1 MLLSMVQEGE
11 FMKAIERFLKY
22 VSFDTQSDE
31 ESLTSPSTEKQKK
44 LGAYLLQ
51 ELKDMG
57 VDDAHMDEY
66 GYVYGFIP
74 SNCDSKNT
82 IGLIS
87 HMDTSPDA
95 SGKDI
100 HPHFVTFHGEDIE
113 IGNGKK
119 LTKEELKGKEGHEL
133 IVTDGTTLLGA
144 DDKAGIA
151 IIMEMVYQRMD
162 SKKDYPNF
170 IICFTPDEE
179 VGRGTE
185 HFNYDW
191 YKERAK
197 NAITY
202 TMDGGRIEEINYE
215 TFNAASAKI
224 TIHGKSIHPGSAK
237 DKMINS
243 QIVAMELFRL
253 LPENERPE
261 HTENY
266 EGFYHLTNMKGD
278 VETTQLS
285 FIIRDHSREKF
296 EMRKEK
302 MKEVVATINEKYHDQ
317 LVELVLKDS
326 YYNMREIIEK
336 HFDMIDLVRECMLEN
351 GIVAQEIPVRGGTDG
366 ATLSFHEIPCPNLG
380 TGGENFH
387 GPLEY
392 LDVTDFYRMIKVL
405 ETLFAKKI

>member
-1 MLLSMVQEGE
+1 
-11 FMKAIERFLKY
+11 MKAIERFLKY

-44 LGAYLLQ
+44 LGQYLLQ
-51 ELKDMG
+51 ELKEMG
-57 VDDAHMDEY
+57 VEDVHMDEY

-74 SNCDSKNT
+74 SNCGSKNT

-95 SGKDI
+95 SGKNI
-100 HPHFVTFHGEDIE
+100 QPHFVSFHGEDIE
-113 IGNGKK
+113 IGNGKV

-151 IIMEMVYQRMD
+151 IIMEMVSRRMN
-162 SKKDYPNF
+162 SLKSYPNF
-170 IICFTPDEE
+170 VICFTPDEE

-185 HFNYDW
+185 HFNYEW
-191 YKERAK
+191 YKEHAI

-202 TMDGGRIEEINYE
+202 TMDGGHIEEINYE

-243 QIVAMELFRL
+243 QIVAMELFQL

-261 HTENY
+261 HTEKY

-302 MKEVVATINEKYHDQ
+302 IKEVVARINEKYHENIAEI
-317 LVELVLKDS
+317 VVKDS

-336 HFDMIDLVRECMLEN
+336 HFDMIRLVRECMLEN
-351 GIVAQEIPVRGGTDG
+351 DIVAQEIPVRGGTDG
-366 ATLSFHEIPCPNLG
+366 ATLSFHGIPCPNLG

-392 LDVTDFYRMIKVL
+392 LDVTDFYKMINVL
-405 ETLFAKKI
+405 ETLFAKIL